1 MEPSWNPGE
10 TPVNLNLG
18 GSKVLEMGDGR
29 QRSQE
34 AAVMAS
40 GRFMGWPVVSGKWHS
55 VLT

>member
-10 TPVNLNLG
+10 TPDSLNLG

-34 AAVMAS
+34 S
-40 GRFMGWPVVSGKWHS
+40 GVS
-55 VLT
+55 